1 MKKAIVA
8 AGAVAALAAAA
19 VVGRNTAAPPEL
31 PTCSTRDGE
40 RLVDLGRHAPDE
52 CLAVVLG
59 WRRAQAGKDA
69 GR

>member
-1 MKKAIVA
+1 MRGARVA
-8 AGAVAALAAAA
+8 VVVAA
-19 VVGRNTAAPPEL
+19 VVGALVVGRRTAPAPDL